1 MRDIFFVTKEPMSL
15 EYCFEAISKVYKS
28 ADTGIGVICLDRP
41 APKSAYMW
49 FPSLKKYEPGEVW
62 EEDDLKDVPDDYN
75 YFTNL
80 EYHLSCVSKNFVRA
94 LRPLY
99 PDMLIQDGDSKVYTI
114 EEYLNCKFDH

>member
-1 MRDIFFVTKEPMSL
+1 MRDIFFVTKEPMNL
-15 EYCFEAISKVYKS
+15 KDCFEAISKVYKS

-49 FPSLKKYEPGEVW
+49 FPSLKKYDPSEYWG
-62 EEDDLKDVPDDYN
+62 DDELENIPEDYN

-80 EYHLSCVSKNFVRA
+80 EYHLTCVSKNFVRA
-94 LRPLY
+94 LQPLY
-99 PDMLIQDGDSKVYTI
+99 PDMLIQDAYLKVYTI

>member
-15 EYCFEAISKVYKS
+15 DDCYIAIKKVYKKS
-28 ADTGIGVICLDRP
+28 EKSNCKISLYG
-41 APKSAYMW
+41 APKSAHMW
-49 FPSLKKYEPGEVW
+49 FPSLKKYDPSEYWG
-62 EEDDLKDVPDDYN
+62 DDELENIPEDYN

-80 EYHLSCVSKNFVRA
+80 EYHLTCVSKNFVRA
-94 LRPLY
+94 LQPLY